1 MKKILFLAIILI
13 FALYGIQCAPA
24 IKAGYDFDTE
34 EDFTRFNTYSYL
46 THPENTQM
54 SELVLRRVKQAIDRE
69 LTPKGLTMVSE
80 NPDIQIAIHTNVRSK
95 VQLSTWGYSYSPYVV
110 YWSSYG
116 YFGTYGLEV
125 REYQKGTLIVDFI
138 DAQEKQMI
146 WRGVAEGSLPDIP
159 RSEQIEKIVN
169 KAVKKMMKNYPPP
182 PRKK

>member
-1 MKKILFLAIILI
+1 MMKVHSIIIIIIFSLALM
-13 FALYGIQCAPA
+13 QCAPS
-24 IKAGYDFDTE
+24 IKAGYDYDTE
-34 EDFTRFNTYSYL
+34 VEFSRYKTYDYL

-54 SELVLRRVKQAIDRE
+54 SELVLKRVKQAIARE
-69 LTPKGLTMVSE
+69 LTPKGLTQVAE
-80 NPDIQIAIHTNVRSK
+80 NPDVQIAIHTNVRSK

-169 KAVKKMMKNYPPP
+169 KAVKAMMKNYPPP